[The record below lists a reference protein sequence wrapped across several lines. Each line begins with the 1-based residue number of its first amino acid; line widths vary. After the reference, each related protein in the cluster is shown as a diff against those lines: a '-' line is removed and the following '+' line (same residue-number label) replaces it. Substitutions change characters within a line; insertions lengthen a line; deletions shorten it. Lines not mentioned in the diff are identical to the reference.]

1 MFLFRQSVVS
11 HPYTCYHWRHV
22 RLSVYGITTINH
34 MLLPLF
40 GLQSSWCSAI
50 LVTNKLVLCIVHHGT
65 QMVQWWLERCSVD

>member
-34 MLLPLF
+34 MFLIWFAVVMVLRHI
-40 GLQSSWCSAI
+40 G
-50 LVTNKLVLCIVHHGT
+50 NKQASIVHSSPWNPNGA
-65 QMVQWWLERCSVD
+65 VVF